1 MKISLI
7 AACGRRGEIGLNNR
21 LPWHLPA
28 DLKHFR
34 EITTGKPVVMG
45 RKTYESIG
53 RPLPSRK
60 NIVLSAN
67 GRFRADGVITVS
79 SVEEALEEA
88 DGAEELMV
96 IGGSQIFQLFLPLAN
111 QILLTE
117 VDEQFEADSFF
128 PELDK
133 IIWEEKDRLSFEP
146 DAKNTFRYSFV
157 TIARREQ

>member
-1 MKISLI
+1 MKISLVV
-7 AACGRRGEIGLNNR
+7 ACGRRGEIGLDNR

-34 EITTGKPVVMG
+34 EMTTGKPVVMG

-60 NIVLSAN
+60 NIVLSAS
-67 GRFRADGVITVS
+67 GRFRADGVITVG
-79 SVEEALEEA
+79 SVDEALEEA

-133 IIWEEKDRLSFEP
+133 TVWEEKSRLSFEP

-157 TIARREQ
+157 TIGRRED

>member
-1 MKISLI
+1 MKISLVV
-7 AACGRRGEIGLNNR
+7 AYGRRREIGLDNR

-96 IGGSQIFQLFLPLAN
+96 IGGTQIFQLFLPLAN

-133 IIWEEKDRLSFEP
+133 SVWEEKSRLSFES

-157 TIARREQ
+157 TIGRREQ

>member
-1 MKISLI
+1 MKITLV
-7 AACGRRGEIGLNNR
+7 AACGRRREIGLDNR

-60 NIVLSAN
+60 NIVLSAS
-67 GRFRADGVITVS
+67 GRFRADGVVTVG
-79 SVEEALEEA
+79 SVDEALEEA

-128 PELDK
+128 PELDMTV
-133 IIWEEKDRLSFEP
+133 WEEKNRLSFEP
-146 DAKNTFRYSFV
+146 DAKNIFRYSFV
-157 TIARREQ
+157 TIGRREK